1 MTFETDWVIS
11 PKYTIE
17 EILEYKNLSKLDFLN
32 KINLDESIYE
42 KLVTGNIF
50 ITEDISK
57 KFSIELGSTKQFWTN
72 LFSNYYNGLK
82 QGKKEL

>member
-1 MTFETDWVIS
+1 MIFDPDWTIS

-17 EILEYKNLSKLDFLN
+17 EILELKNLSKLDFLN

-50 ITEDISK
+50 ITENVANK
-57 KFSIELGSTKQFWTN
+57 LSIELGSNKQFWIN
-72 LFSNYYNGLK
+72 LFTNYYNDLK